1 MPKISE
7 LPRLIDPTDNDVLVI
22 VDDNSVTKKLVISD
36 LKRYLNITSLK
47 SFKDIAVA
55 GQLTVEATEEDDT
68 LTMVAGAG
76 IALTTNPTTKSLT
89 IASDRP
95 VQYGFSTIN
104 LVGQS
109 DVVAE
114 QYNDTLN
121 LRAGAGISITSVA
134 GTDTITIT
142 NTAVAVPGFS
152 NVAVAG
158 QSTVEADTS
167 ADTLTLAAGTGISI
181 TTNATTDTITIANT
195 AGFGGS
201 LTTNLQ
207 LSGFDIVGTG
217 DINITGDT
225 TITGAF
231 ESESVSTSSITS
243 PDSSAIEVTPAVDFI
258 SDVSVGNNLTVS
270 NNITALGFLSNGIGI
285 PTLSSSTNLNL
296 SAGNAVVISS
306 SPLRLKSYTTT
317 QRNTLLADQGDLIFN
332 VTTGDFEGF
341 KEGSWNALGG
351 GADYYT
357 RTQIDALLLNISS
370 GEDFGGLDDDWG
382 LVTDAVDRDDD
393 WGAI

>member
-22 VDDNSVTKKLVISD
+22 VDDNSVTKKLEISD
-36 LKRYLNITSLK
+36 LKRYLNITSLQ

-55 GQLTVEATEEDDT
+55 GQLTVEATQEDDT

-95 VQYGFSTIN
+95 VQYAFSTIN

-109 DVVAE
+109 DVIAD
-114 QYNDTLN
+114 QYSDTLN
-121 LRAGAGISITSVA
+121 LRAGAGISLTSVA

-142 NTAVAVPGFS
+142 NTAVAVPSFS
-152 NVAVAG
+152 NFAVAG
-158 QSTVEADTS
+158 QTTVAADTDS
-167 ADTLTLAAGTGISI
+167 DTLTLVAGTGISI

-207 LSGFDIVGTG
+207 LNGFDVVGTG
-217 DINITGDT
+217 DISITGSGTFTGTLEADT
-225 TITGAF
+225 LA
-231 ESESVSTSSITS
+231 VSTVTS
-243 PDSSAIEVTPAVDFI
+243 ADSSAIAVTPAVNFN
-258 SDVSVGNNLTVS
+258 SDVSIGNDLSVTNT
-270 NNITALGFLSNGIGI
+270 ITATGFLSNGIGI

-296 SAGNAVVISS
+296 SAANAVVISN
-306 SPLRLKSYTTT
+306 SPLRLKAFTTT
-317 QRNTLLADQGDLIFN
+317 QRNSLLPDEGDLIFN
-332 VTTGDFEGF
+332 STINEFEGY
-341 KEGSWNALGG
+341 KSGTWGTLGG
-351 GADYYT
+351 GANFYT
-357 RTQIDALLLNISS
+357 RSEIDTLLLNISS

-382 LVTDAVDRDDD
+382 LVTDAVDREDD

>member
-22 VDDNSVTKKLVISD
+22 VDDNSVTKQLQISD
-36 LKRYLNITSLK
+36 LKRYLNITSLQ

-55 GQLTVEATEEDDT
+55 GQLTVEATQEDDT

-95 VQYGFSTIN
+95 LQYAFSTIN

-109 DVVAE
+109 DVVAD
-114 QYNDTLN
+114 QFNDTLN
-121 LRAGAGISITSVA
+121 LRAGAGISLTSVA

-152 NVAVAG
+152 NIAVAG
-158 QSTVEADTS
+158 QNTVEADVS
-167 ADTLTLAAGTGISI
+167 ADTLTLVAGTGISI
-181 TTNATTDTITIANT
+181 TTNSTTDTITIANT

-207 LSGFDIVGTG
+207 LNGFDIVGTG
-217 DINITGDT
+217 DVNITGDAAFS
-225 TITGAF
+225 GAVEA
-231 ESESVSTSSITS
+231 ESLAVSAITS
-243 PDSSAIEVTPAVDFI
+243 ADSSAISVTPAVDFA
-258 SDVSVGNNLTVS
+258 SDVTVGNNLTVS
-270 NNITALGFLSNGIGI
+270 NNITAQGFLSNSIGI

-296 SAGNAVVISS
+296 SAANAVVITN
-306 SPLRLKSYTTT
+306 SPLRLKSFTSG
-317 QRNTLLADQGDLIFN
+317 QRNSLLADEGDLIFN
-332 VTTGDFEGF
+332 ITTGDFEGY
-341 KEGSWNALGG
+341 KEGSWSALGG